1 MKKILLLFGLTMV
14 IIIFPMHIRLKI
26 KIHLHFFYIAIHS
39 KKILKHSHFIKQL
52 TTGVRRDTVCER
64 YSPIRQKV
72 ELLAAIKKW
81 TGF

>member
-1 MKKILLLFGLTMV
+1 METR
-14 IIIFPMHIRLKI
+14 RLKI

-39 KKILKHSHFIKQL
+39 KILKHRHFIKQL
-52 TTGVRRDTVCER
+52 RAVVRRDTVCER

-72 ELLAAIKKW
+72 ELLVAIKKW